1 MNWSDLE
8 NLPVRLTSFLLPNG
22 RVINHYTKL
31 YNHGRFIGK
40 AIESILSQSYRSLG
54 ILIIDGT
61 SDDETIDVIKPL
73 RINHNC
79 AGGLNLTVDRWKLLI
94 KALRVL
100 MVRSEQSKVPM
111 TFTSLEL

>member
-1 MNWSDLE
+1 MEELSIII
-8 NLPVRLTSFLLPNG
+8 PS
-22 RVINHYTKL
+22 
-31 YNHGRFIGK
+31 YNQGQFIGK
-40 AIESILSQSYRSLG
+40 TIESIFSQFYRPLEV
-54 ILIIDGT
+54 LIIDGA

-79 AGGLNLTVDRWKLLI
+79 AGGLNLTVDKWKLLI